1 MAIPLLGGLGL
12 GLKIL
17 KFGKSL
23 ISPDNKLADA
33 VKVIQEIRGKGDRSS
48 EFESAVRVKEVEAD
62 KDVALAQIRAS
73 SLGWRDEFA
82 LGLVSYPYIM
92 NFLIGTAGV
101 IDALF
106 LSQSVGVNRF
116 DLAFE
121 RFDETIK
128 ALNDFPLWY
137 ELLFGSIVSAC
148 FGIRGYGIYKE
159 KKNGNGHNRTPGL
172 DR

>member
-73 SLGWRDEFA
+73 SLGWRDEFI
-82 LGLVSYPYIM
+82 LIIITFPYIM
-92 NFLIGTAGV
+92 LFLIGMFGV
-101 IDALF
+101 IDALV
-106 LSQSVGVNRF
+106 SIPPQGVERF
-116 DLAFE
+116 DLMLT
-121 RFDETIK
+121 RFDTTIGH
-128 ALNDFPLWY
+128 LEDFPGWWTYGIFIPIGL
-137 ELLFGSIVSAC
+137 AC
-148 FGIRGYGIYKE
+148 FGIKAREIVR
-159 KKNGNGHNRTPGL
+159 NGGKRSETNSRL
-172 DR
+172 S